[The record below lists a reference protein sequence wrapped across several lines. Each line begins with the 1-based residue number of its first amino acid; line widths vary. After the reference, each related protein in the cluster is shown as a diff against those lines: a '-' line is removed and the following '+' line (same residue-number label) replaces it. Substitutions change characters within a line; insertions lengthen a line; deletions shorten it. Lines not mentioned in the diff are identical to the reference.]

1 MAQNGVSWHCEWLFQ
16 LELYLFLTDPNRKDH
31 PNEAEAALLI
41 RQHPAAEL
49 QKILQI
55 SKLRPDSKKPI
66 PTSQS
71 PNHRLFSP
79 KYKYQTIWLD
89 WFRNSRRP
97 LDRPRPS
104 PSDSLHIRKQEKDAV
119 VEGLISRSASKQEQ
133 RDMKHPIS
141 RRKISS
147 TNGL

>member
-55 SKLRPDSKKPI
+55 SKLRLDSKKPI

-79 KYKYQTIWLD
+79 KYQTIWLD

-97 LDRPRPS
+97 LDRPHPRL
-104 PSDSLHIRKQEKDAV
+104 SDSLHNRKQEKDAV
-119 VEGLISRSASKQEQ
+119 VEGLISRSTSKQGQ
-133 RDMKHPIS
+133 RDMKRPIS
-141 RRKISS
+141 RRNISS
-147 TNGL
+147 VNGL

>member
-1 MAQNGVSWHCEWLFQ
+1 VAQNGVSWHCEWLFQ

-55 SKLRPDSKKPI
+55 SKLRPDSKKPN

-79 KYKYQTIWLD
+79 KYQTIWLD

-97 LDRPRPS
+97 LDRPHPS
-104 PSDSLHIRKQEKDAV
+104 PSDSLHDRKQEKGAAV
-119 VEGLISRSASKQEQ
+119 KGFTSRSPSKQEQ

-141 RRKISS
+141 RRKISGA
-147 TNGL
+147 NGL